1 MVNNMKYDQF
11 SLLLKQRFND
21 ISQKNIQT
29 LWIFSQNT
37 PLLPMQKVYDLYEFC
52 EDITLKSLINL
63 NIVINRV
70 NSIINFFG
78 YDTFDVLSFEK
89 FQTTIYKKVD
99 FLDSDFNLTR
109 IEQYKILLYI
119 KKVCMLK
126 YKIYQNMKKNIR
138 MLFANTLSFDF
149 YDADVS
155 LLEKNIQISEQLYND
170 LPFYLKITAISDE
183 NIDIT
188 EIILESYDVNDN
200 LELSYQQ
207 RLNFILGYNYL
218 SSDDL
223 MGLIE
228 AIFEFYQN
236 KDIPNKCKD
245 KCFLY
250 GLLDNCRINLDT
262 TNSND
267 EIVCEGKSYFMN
279 NKDFVDDQDFIE
291 EQYFVDDQEKSV
303 LVRNINDYMHDLTI
317 QEKNKKFLYGICL
330 ACIEES
336 QKNSVK
342 VYLKY

>member
-1 MVNNMKYDQF
+1 
-11 SLLLKQRFND
+11 
-21 ISQKNIQT
+21 
-29 LWIFSQNT
+29 
-37 PLLPMQKVYDLYEFC
+37 
-52 EDITLKSLINL
+52 
-63 NIVINRV
+63 
-70 NSIINFFG
+70 
-78 YDTFDVLSFEK
+78 
-89 FQTTIYKKVD
+89 
-99 FLDSDFNLTR
+99 
-109 IEQYKILLYI
+109 
-119 KKVCMLK
+119 
-126 YKIYQNMKKNIR
+126 
-138 MLFANTLSFDF
+138 MLFANTLSFFF

-170 LPFYLKITAISDE
+170 LPLYFKITAISYE

-223 MGLIE
+223 MGIIE
-228 AIFEFYQN
+228 DIFEFYQN

-262 TNSND
+262 INSND
-267 EIVCEGKSYFMN
+267 EMVCEGKRYFMN

-291 EQYFVDDQEKSV
+291 EQDFVDDQEKSI
-303 LVRNINDYMHDLTI
+303 LVRNINDYMHDLTL